1 MFAISLEGENNMEIG
16 KAVSDNSRK
25 GTNVTEVLPSNFSK
39 GRGNK
44 GSSVYPSKTNKVKGG
59 MI

>member
-1 MFAISLEGENNMEIG
+1 MTNNVEIG
-16 KAVSDNSRK
+16 KAVSDYSRK
-25 GTNVTEVLPSNFSK
+25 GIHVTEVLPSNSPK
-39 GRGNK
+39 GGGNK